1 MGINFLNDGNF
12 PDNAKLQ
19 FGDSNDLQLYH
30 DSSNSYIVDNGTGNL
45 IIAGQQIYITNSAGS

>member
-45 IIAGQQIYITNSAGS
+45 IFIY